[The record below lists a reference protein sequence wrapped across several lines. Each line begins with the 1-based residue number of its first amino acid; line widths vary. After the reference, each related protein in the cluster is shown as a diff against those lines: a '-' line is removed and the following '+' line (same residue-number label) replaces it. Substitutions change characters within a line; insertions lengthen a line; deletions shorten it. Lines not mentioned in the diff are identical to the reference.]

1 MGSWG
6 RPSGRW
12 GCRTGSVGALEH
24 SHRERIF
31 FALLDKVAAY
41 DSDLALAL
49 EEAAVAV
56 MCEVEDRALR
66 TGCRRSD

>member
-1 MGSWG
+1 M
-6 RPSGRW
+6 
-12 GCRTGSVGALEH
+12 GALEH

-31 FALLDKVAAY
+31 FGLLDQVAAY

-49 EEAAVAV
+49 EEAATAV

-66 TGCRRSD
+66 TGRRTD